1 VSPQGS
7 NTDTIPLTTSSEDS
21 IQANCCSA
29 GTPLPLISWEFCPAN
44 SFDCTSLTNATQSV
58 AELKL
63 TGSDLREGDGFVRC
77 VGKYLDVT
85 EDLWTIPLH
94 VERTPG
100 GKIESF
106 ECGVAGFTLE
116 RHSFVAS

>member
-1 VSPQGS
+1 
-7 NTDTIPLTTSSEDS
+7 
-21 IQANCCSA
+21 
-29 GTPLPLISWEFCPAN
+29 
-44 SFDCTSLTNATQSV
+44 LTNATQSV